1 MPDLPPAVPPTPTT
15 VRAVWTGGARFEV
28 HGSAGAPIVIDGKKV
43 DGPGPVDTML
53 GALAACAGPDV
64 VEILA
69 KRRTPVES
77 LEVIVHARRRGS
89 APRRVVRAH
98 LKFHI
103 DGAAIEAV
111 HAERAIALAVE
122 KYCSVASSL
131 ARDFPIVTSLVLNGA
146 RRDEV
151 AVRVVPAEP

>member
-28 HGSAGAPIVIDGKKV
+28 HGSAGAPIVIDGKKL

-53 GALAACAGPDV
+53 GAFAACAGPDV

-69 KRRTPVES
+69 KRRTPVER
-77 LEVIVHARRRGS
+77 LEVIVHALRRGT

-98 LKFHI
+98 LEFHL
-103 DGAAIEAV
+103 DGPDVEAV

-122 KYCSVASSL
+122 KHCSVASSL
-131 ARDFPIVTSLVLNGA
+131 ARDFPIVTSLVLNGTP
-146 RRDEV
+146 RDEV
-151 AVRVVPAEP
+151 VVRVVPVDP